1 MASIKRNFIYDLI
14 NNVSGLIFPLITFPY
29 TSRIL
34 NPEGIGAV
42 AFAQSIIA
50 YFVMFAALGIPTYAL
65 REVAK
70 LKNDK
75 QKLSTFTFEI
85 ITIHAI
91 LSLLSY
97 LIALSLFFID
107 RINEIWL
114 IYSIASIH
122 IILNFL
128 GFTWFF
134 QGIEEFRFITVRVL
148 IFRILSLVG
157 LFVFVRES
165 SDVYWYMAILILSE
179 AGNNVC
185 NIFMLRKY
193 VSFRNVCIKYENLKK
208 HIKPIVTLFLLSVST
223 MIYFNMDNLMIG
235 FIKDDASVGYY
246 NPALRIQRMLMGF
259 VLSLSTVIF
268 PRLSSLVTTDR
279 TRFFSLSQ
287 EGINATLGLSLP
299 IVFGIY
305 ALGKPLILLF
315 AGEQFEPSILTLDF
329 LAPVIILGTCS
340 NLLAKVL
347 ISQEKERLVLIATSV
362 GAIVNLFLNAALIYY
377 FSQYGAAIASSLSE
391 LAVLITMIVIGRCY
405 LPRPL
410 LIFDAMKYFVASILM
425 YTVVVWIVNIC
436 DVGALTS
443 CMIGFFSGVIVY
455 GLLLLILKEK
465 FIVNNVIRFVST
477 KYLKP

>member
-85 ITIHAI
+85 ITIHAV
-91 LSLLSY
+91 LSILSY
-97 LIALSLFFID
+97 LIALSLYFIN
-107 RINEIWL
+107 RINDIWL

-148 IFRILSLVG
+148 IFRVLSLVG

-165 SDVYWYMAILILSE
+165 SDVYWYMAILIFSE

-193 VSFRNVCIKYENLKK
+193 VSFRNICLRYRNLKK

-235 FIKDDASVGYY
+235 FIKDDISVGYY

-259 VLSLSTVIF
+259 VLSLSTVLF
-268 PRLSSLVTTDR
+268 PRLSSLAKTDR
-279 TRFFSLSQ
+279 AQFFSLSR

-305 ALGKPLILLF
+305 ALGRPLILLF

-329 LAPVIILGTCS
+329 LAPVIVLGTCS

-347 ISQEKERLVLIATSV
+347 ISQEREKMVLIATSV
-362 GAIVNLFLNAALIYY
+362 GAIVNLLLNAAFIYY

-391 LAVLITMIVIGRCY
+391 LAVLITMIIIGRYY

-410 LIFDAMKYFVASILM
+410 IIFDAMKYFVASILM
-425 YTVVVWIVNIC
+425 CAAVVWIVNIC
-436 DVGALTS
+436 DIGALAS
-443 CMIGFFSGVIVY
+443 CVVGFFVGVVVY
-455 GLLLLILKEK
+455 GLFLLILKEK

-477 KYLKP
+477 KYSKH